1 MENISRRKKKR
12 ACIFTKKL
20 LFYAILKKTDGEVA
34 QVFAHMEKAADSQK
48 QQEALPTRRPVENPM
63 PVRSFYRA
71 APQNAPIQM
80 LRKQVLDKG
89 DISRSIY
96 WDKRVGKYFSD
107 MRQAFPN
114 INEYTAEHGVPSTA
128 IPVVAS
134 ATETPETTASVSETT
149 ASAPKA
155 PETVPPLIPQAVD
168 GAVFDKS
175 NNGFA
180 VTLSN
185 KQRIGLRQTLVEL
198 NDGFFVPPF
207 TTNPKVF
214 SQGTEVRED
223 RIFAMRF
230 YAEGDM
236 RHAMGVASGVQNG
249 TARATR
255 DGSSPLSPL
264 PLPIVVSDE
273 GGIAQEDPSVDVTV
287 KATEFRTSEKM
298 NQAYGFTKT
307 DNPLVHAAGLK
318 NFEGSFGGNTGD
330 MRRPPSAGFKR
341 KYDLIQATFFWIPK
355 TDIPEFASLF
365 RRRDELHDKLFPPDR
380 SRSSLQGKNREN
392 KLQKLDEIKAQ
403 IDQLILDDKEYAHN
417 LSCFQDF
424 LLNKSQKLTAH
435 GELRVVVAGD
445 DIYMDAV
452 EAAADAAAEQLDMNY
467 IDLRKPKKYSSELT
481 ATGLN
486 TGESFKHTRTAN
498 RDEVPATVNN
508 GDIIYVFRRKPQPPS
523 LPQSSASTSESK

>member
-1 MENISRRKKKR
+1 M
-12 ACIFTKKL
+12 
-20 LFYAILKKTDGEVA
+20 
-34 QVFAHMEKAADSQK
+34 FAHMEKDADSQK

-180 VTLSN
+180 VTLS
-185 KQRIGLRQTLVEL
+185 KKRRIGLRQTLVEL

-273 GGIAQEDPSVDVTV
+273 GGIAREDPSVDVTV

-365 RRRDELHDKLFPPDR
+365 RQRDELHDKLFPR
-380 SRSSLQGKNREN
+380 NKSRSSFQRNARKNR
-392 KLQKLDEIKAQ
+392 LQEFNAINAR
-403 IDQLILDDKEYAHN
+403 INQLIDEGKDSAYN
-417 LSCFQDF
+417 QPFFQKF
-424 LLNKSQKLTAH
+424 LLNKSQKLTAN
-435 GELRVVVAGD
+435 GELRVVVAC
-445 DIYMDAV
+445 DITYITAV
-452 EAAADAAAEQLDMNY
+452 EAAAHAVAAQLNMDIIDLSKPQKYSRELAAA
-467 IDLRKPKKYSSELT
+467 
-481 ATGLN
+481 GLN
-486 TGESFKHTRTAN
+486 AGEQFKHTRTAN
-498 RDEVPATVNN
+498 RDEVPATANY
-508 GDIIYVFRRKPQPPS
+508 GDVIYVFRRKPPLPPPPPPQP
-523 LPQSSASTSESK
+523 SASTSESK

>member
-48 QQEALPTRRPVENPM
+48 QQEALPTRRPVENTM

-96 WDKRVGKYFSD
+96 WDKRVGKYFTE
-107 MRQAFPN
+107 MGAAFN
-114 INEYTAEHGVPSTA
+114 TLDEYTEQHGVPKPAVT
-128 IPVVAS
+128 S
-134 ATETPETTASVSETT
+134 ATETPETAESVSETA

-168 GAVFDKS
+168 SAVAVFDKS
-175 NNGFA
+175 HNGFA

-236 RHAMGVASGVQNG
+236 RHAMGVAAGVQNG

-264 PLPIVVSDE
+264 PLPIVVSDG
-273 GGIAQEDPSVDVTV
+273 GGIAQDPSVDVTV
-287 KATEFRTSEKM
+287 KATESRTSEKM

-330 MRRPPSAGFKR
+330 MTRPLSAGFKR

-355 TDIPEFASLF
+355 TDIPEFADLF
-365 RRRDELHDKLFPPDR
+365 RKRDELHDKLFPR
-380 SRSSLQGKNREN
+380 NKSRSSFQGKAREN
-392 KLQKLDEIKAQ
+392 KLQEFNGIKAR
-403 IDQLILDDKEYAHN
+403 INQLIDDGKESAYN
-417 LSCFQDF
+417 MPFFQKF
-424 LLNKSQKLTAH
+424 LLNKSKKLTAN

-498 RDEVPATVNN
+498 RDEVPATANY
-508 GDIIYVFRRKPQPPS
+508 GDVIYVFRREPQPPPP
-523 LPQSSASTSESK
+523 PQPSASTSESK

>member
-1 MENISRRKKKR
+1 M
-12 ACIFTKKL
+12 
-20 LFYAILKKTDGEVA
+20 A
-34 QVFAHMEKAADSQK
+34 QVFAHMEKDADSQK

-96 WDKRVGKYFSD
+96 WDKRVGKYFSE
-107 MRQAFPN
+107 MGAAFN
-114 INEYTAEHGVPSTA
+114 TLDEYTEQHGVPKPAVT
-128 IPVVAS
+128 S
-134 ATETPETTASVSETT
+134 ATETPETAESVSETAESVSETT

-175 NNGFA
+175 QNGFA
-180 VTLSN
+180 ITLSN
-185 KQRIGLRQTLVEL
+185 KQRIGLWQTLVEL

-207 TTNPKVF
+207 TINPEVF

-236 RHAMGVASGVQNG
+236 RHAMGVAAGVQNG

-264 PLPIVVSDE
+264 PLPIAVSDE
-273 GGIAQEDPSVDVTV
+273 GGIAQDPNVDVTV
-287 KATEFRTSEKM
+287 KATEYRTHEDVSATYRFAPE
-298 NQAYGFTKT
+298 T
-307 DNPLVHAAGLK
+307 LAAGLK
-318 NFEGSFGGNTGD
+318 NFEGSFGGKTGD
-330 MRRPPSAGFKR
+330 MTRLPSAGFKR

-355 TDIPEFASLF
+355 TDIQECDDLF
-365 RRRDELHDKLFPPDR
+365 HQKDQLRAQLQDLQ
-380 SRSSLQGKNREN
+380 RSSPQVQQAFDAVSEQIEKHERRVNFTLF
-392 KLQKLDEIKAQ
+392 QK
-403 IDQLILDDKEYAHN
+403 
-417 LSCFQDF
+417 F
-424 LLNKSQKLTAH
+424 LLNQARKLKDD

-445 DIYMDAV
+445 NIYMSVV
-452 EAAADAAAEQLDMNY
+452 EKAATKAMALLNMDG
-467 IDLRKPKKYSSELT
+467 IDLRHAYGDRHDPDAKKYSRELGE
-481 ATGLN
+481 AGLN
-486 TGESFKHTRTAN
+486 PEGKFKHTRTAKAK
-498 RDEVPATVNN
+498 EVPATTIH
-508 GDIIYVFRRKPQPPS
+508 GDVIYVFRRKPPLPPPPPPQP
-523 LPQSSASTSESK
+523 SASTSESK